1 MVRAPF
7 YDKNGLKKGAWSPE
21 EDSMLKAYVDKHGHK
36 NWRALPKLAGL
47 ARCGKSCRLRWM
59 NYLQPGVKQGNYS
72 QEENNLIIKLHEE
85 FGNKWST
92 IAAKLPGR
100 TDNDIKNHWH
110 TYFKKL
116 TKQNSTALSQTTE
129 QSSDAPSVT
138 SQNTELE
145 AQSAP
150 KHDNNAHQIL
160 ESSPLSPETFSSG
173 HSSLSSNINHGH
185 DQPIVSYFSAEDGTL
200 ASSETILDKSSGDF
214 WTEPF
219 QPDNMMN
226 DVQSEYYPIT
236 YLREEGILSSPF
248 VTFYDTHGGM
258 DWFHQVMP
266 TLQNNYLIN
275 DADYLR

>member
-7 YDKNGLKKGAWSPE
+7 YDKNGQKKGAWSPE
-21 EDSMLKAYVDKHGHK
+21 EDNMLKAYVDKHGHK

-47 ARCGKSCRLRWM
+47 ARCGKSCRLRWT
-59 NYLQPGVKQGNYS
+59 NYLQPGVKRGNYS

-85 FGNKWST
+85 FGNKWSM

-138 SQNTELE
+138 SQNTELG

-150 KHDNNAHQIL
+150 KHDNNGHQIL

-173 HSSLSSNINHGH
+173 HSLSSNINHGH

-214 WTEPF
+214 WAEPF

-248 VTFYDTHGGM
+248 LTFYDTHDGM
-258 DWFHQVMP
+258 DWFHHVMP
-266 TLQNNYLIN
+266 TLQDNYLIN

>member
-1 MVRAPF
+1 M
-7 YDKNGLKKGAWSPE
+7 
-21 EDSMLKAYVDKHGHK
+21 
-36 NWRALPKLAGL
+36 
-47 ARCGKSCRLRWM
+47 
-59 NYLQPGVKQGNYS
+59 
-72 QEENNLIIKLHEE
+72 
-85 FGNKWST
+85 
-92 IAAKLPGR
+92 
-100 TDNDIKNHWH
+100 
-110 TYFKKL
+110 
-116 TKQNSTALSQTTE
+116 
-129 QSSDAPSVT
+129 
-138 SQNTELE
+138 
-145 AQSAP
+145 
-150 KHDNNAHQIL
+150 

-185 DQPIVSYFSAEDGTL
+185 DQPIVSYFSAEDGTR

-236 YLREEGILSSPF
+236 YLSEEGILSSPF
-248 VTFYDTHGGM
+248 VTFYDTQDGM